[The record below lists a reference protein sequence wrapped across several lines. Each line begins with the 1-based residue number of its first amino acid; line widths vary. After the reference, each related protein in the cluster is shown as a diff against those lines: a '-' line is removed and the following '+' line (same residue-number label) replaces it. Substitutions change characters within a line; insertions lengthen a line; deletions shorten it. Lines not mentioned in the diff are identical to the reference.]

1 MYGVSQLPGP
11 VQTGFARE
19 RSSPAPGNIA
29 PAASDHVAE
38 YQSYGLIERWG
49 AEAPMRVA
57 RAEARAQRMLKN
69 LPAENKV
76 AA

>member
-1 MYGVSQLPGP
+1 
-11 VQTGFARE
+11 
-19 RSSPAPGNIA
+19 
-29 PAASDHVAE
+29 VAE
-38 YQSYGLIERWG
+38 YQSDGLIERWG